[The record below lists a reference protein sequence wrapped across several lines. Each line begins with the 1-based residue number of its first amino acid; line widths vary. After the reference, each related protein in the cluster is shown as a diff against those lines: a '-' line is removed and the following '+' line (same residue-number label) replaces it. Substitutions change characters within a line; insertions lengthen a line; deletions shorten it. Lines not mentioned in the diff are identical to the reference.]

1 MSTSLAGSCFSSETA
16 LPSWNFEDEAEQSNG
31 RPGRLSNGRSKRT
44 CELTSSVV
52 PRGTSFHRL
61 VELGFP
67 PIAVDP
73 AWLSCCCG
81 FFPSPAELRAVN
93 PKCGAKSKADISR
106 FRRRDLRGRF
116 EIRCQA
122 CSASSNVL
130 ASFRSRVSNPSVN
143 QPYTGASSSRAC
155 CGFRWWRQRR
165 ARLIA
170 ARSSQDLACC

>member
-1 MSTSLAGSCFSSETA
+1 MSDAPSRRDQVRVKRVQTIHGCGVDVARGLVLLFGIGTSA
-16 LPSWNFEDEAEQSNG
+16 LPSWDFEDEAEQSNG
-31 RPGRLSNGRSKRT
+31 RPCRLTNGRSKRT

-67 PIAVDP
+67 PIAFDP

-93 PKCGAKSKADISR
+93 PDAVPNRKKTLSR

-122 CSASSNVL
+122 CSASSNAL
-130 ASFRSRVSNPSVN
+130 ASFRSSVSKP
-143 QPYTGASSSRAC
+143 
-155 CGFRWWRQRR
+155 
-165 ARLIA
+165 
-170 ARSSQDLACC
+170 